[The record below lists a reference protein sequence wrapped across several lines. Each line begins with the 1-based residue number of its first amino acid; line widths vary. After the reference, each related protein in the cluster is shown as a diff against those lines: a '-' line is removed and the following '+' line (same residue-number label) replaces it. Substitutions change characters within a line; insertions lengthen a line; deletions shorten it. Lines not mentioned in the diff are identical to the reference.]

1 MSKTRYDWWSY
12 INRIIGKFPNNQLDE
27 ERQAVQKAINA
38 TMALRSGSIRME
50 VVEMV
55 LMRGTHTPEG
65 AAMKAHVSESSAR
78 NYISDFKREVARNYR
93 CPKGLI

>member
-12 INRIIGKFPNNQLDE
+12 MNRIISKFPNNQLNE
-27 ERQAVQKAINA
+27 EREAVQKAINA
-38 TMALRSGSIRME
+38 TMALKNGDSRMK

-55 LMRGTHTPEG
+55 LMRRSHNPGG
-65 AAMKAHVSESSAR
+65 AALNAHVSESSAR

-93 CPKGLI
+93 CPNGLI